1 MVFLARLILK
11 GPSQAALV
19 AATLAMLGVLLAP
32 AIWLS
37 AAAIALVALVKD
49 GRQTLVVMVMA
60 TAGTVLFASLIF
72 ASPSMVIYFLLMAWL
87 PAWIASLVLRTVS
100 LAASLQVMAGL
111 SIAAILGL
119 YAFFPEM
126 GEIWRETL
134 DLLVQQVLEQS
145 QGQLS
150 LQDLQEVEEMAIR
163 MIPGFL
169 VASVL
174 FGTMISLFLARW
186 WQSVM
191 LNPGGFAR
199 EFQSLN
205 LGKTAAVVATA
216 VVITVALAGSE
227 LWYAMLLIVL
237 ALYMTQGMSILHAVF
252 KGRQLNRAWLYLIY
266 LVMFFSPQMAAML
279 ILIGITDA
287 WIDFRGRLIT
297 V

>member
-19 AATLAMLGVLLAP
+19 AATLAMLGVLFAP

-37 AAAIALVALVKD
+37 AAAIAFVALIKD
-49 GRQTLVVMVMA
+49 SRQALVVMSVA
-60 TAGTVLFASLIF
+60 TAGTMLFAGLIF
-72 ASPSMVIYFLLMAWL
+72 SAPSMVIYFLLMAWL
-87 PAWIASLVLRTVS
+87 PAWIAASVLRTMS
-100 LAASLQVMAGL
+100 LTASLQVIAGL
-111 SIAAILGL
+111 SMAAIVGL
-119 YAFFPEM
+119 YAFFPGM

-145 QGQLS
+145 QGELS
-150 LQDLQEVEEMAIR
+150 LAVLQEVEEMAIR

-169 VASVL
+169 AASVL

-186 WQSVM
+186 WQSVI

-199 EFQSLN
+199 EFQALN
-205 LGKTAAVVATA
+205 LGKTVAVVATI
-216 VVITVALAGSE
+216 VVITTVLAGSE
-227 LWYAMLLIVL
+227 SWYAMLLIVM
-237 ALYMTQGMSILHAVF
+237 ALYTAQGMSILHAVF

-266 LVMFFSPQMAAML
+266 LVMFFLPEVAAML
-279 ILIGITDA
+279 ILVGIADA

>member
-19 AATLAMLGVLLAP
+19 AATLAILGVLFVP

-37 AAAIALVALVKD
+37 AAVIALVTLIKD
-49 GRQTLVVMVMA
+49 SRQTLVVMAVA
-60 TAGTVLFASLIF
+60 TAGTMLFAGLIF
-72 ASPSMVIYFLLMAWL
+72 SAPSMVVYFLLMAWL
-87 PAWIASLVLRTVS
+87 PVWIAASVLRTAS
-100 LAASLQVMAGL
+100 LTASLQVIAGL
-111 SIAAILGL
+111 SMAVIVVL
-119 YAFFPEM
+119 YTFFPGM

-134 DLLVQQVLEQS
+134 DLLVQQVHEQS
-145 QGQLS
+145 QGELS
-150 LQDLQEVEEMAIR
+150 MPLLQEVEEMAIR

-169 VASVL
+169 AASIL

-186 WQSVM
+186 WQSVI

-199 EFQSLN
+199 EFQALN
-205 LGKTAAVVATA
+205 LGKAAAVVATVVVLA
-216 VVITVALAGSE
+216 VVLMGSE
-227 LWYAMLLIVL
+227 LWYAMLLIVM
-237 ALYMTQGMSILHAVF
+237 ALYTAQGMSILHAVF

-266 LVMFFSPQMAAML
+266 LVMLFLPEVAAML
-279 ILIGITDA
+279 ILVGITDA

>member
-19 AATLAMLGVLLAP
+19 AATLAMLGVLFAP

-37 AAAIALVALVKD
+37 AAAIAFVALIKD
-49 GRQTLVVMVMA
+49 SRQALVVMSVA
-60 TAGTVLFASLIF
+60 TAGTMLFAGLIF
-72 ASPSMVIYFLLMAWL
+72 SAPSMVIYFLLMAWL
-87 PAWIASLVLRTVS
+87 PAWIAASVLRTMS
-100 LAASLQVMAGL
+100 LTASLQVIAGL
-111 SIAAILGL
+111 SMAAIVGL
-119 YAFFPEM
+119 YAFFPGM

-145 QGQLS
+145 QGELS
-150 LQDLQEVEEMAIR
+150 LAVLQEVEEMAIR

-169 VASVL
+169 AASVL

-186 WQSVM
+186 WQSVI
-191 LNPGGFAR
+191 LNPGGFAM
-199 EFQSLN
+199 EFQALN
-205 LGKTAAVVATA
+205 LGKTVAVVATI
-216 VVITVALAGSE
+216 VVITTVLAGSE
-227 LWYAMLLIVL
+227 SWYAMLLIVM
-237 ALYMTQGMSILHAVF
+237 ALYTAQGMSILHAVF

-266 LVMFFSPQMAAML
+266 LVMFFLPEVAAML
-279 ILIGITDA
+279 ILVGIADA